1 MIDVIM
7 QHDSVRG
14 PVLLPRTRA
23 PHHGNGNAYPSSQ
36 VGLGPYTHAYSCN
49 VTLIVCV
56 FGHAGESDPNLHAV
70 REQC

>member
-36 VGLGPYTHAYSCN
+36 VGLGPVHSRLLLQRY
-49 VTLIVCV
+49 
-56 FGHAGESDPNLHAV
+56 PNRV
-70 REQC
+70 RLWACR